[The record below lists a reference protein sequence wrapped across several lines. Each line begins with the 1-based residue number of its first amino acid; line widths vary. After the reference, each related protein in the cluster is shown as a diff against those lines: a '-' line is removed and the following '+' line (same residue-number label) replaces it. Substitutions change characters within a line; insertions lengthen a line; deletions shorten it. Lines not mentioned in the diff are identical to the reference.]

1 MLMFKRFVCVILSAL
16 MLLPLVSCG
25 QAEPYEP
32 DLKGTTESNWVEV
45 IASEEHQT
53 IQGFGGINFPCW
65 IDDLTEDQRETAFK
79 TARISLDLPYSG
91 FR

>member
-32 DLKGTTESNWVEV
+32 DLKGTTESN
-45 IASEEHQT
+45 
-53 IQGFGGINFPCW
+53 
-65 IDDLTEDQRETAFK
+65 
-79 TARISLDLPYSG
+79 
-91 FR
+91 